1 MRSRLRVYTT
11 AAAAGVAFLMAGGGS
26 QASTLAANGALAT
39 NVAAVSTGQVRTYYI
54 AAEEVLWD
62 YAPDGKNNIS
72 GAAFTGTNRICWWW
86 PTSWTGFRGLAIG

>member
-1 MRSRLRVYTT
+1 MR
-11 AAAAGVAFLMAGGGS
+11 A
-26 QASTLAANGALAT
+26 
-39 NVAAVSTGQVRTYYI
+39 YYI